1 MSKHSCYNIK
11 IQVGIK
17 YSYALEL
24 RPDGLPG
31 FILDRKFIKP
41 TVEETW
47 AGIKAMSRE
56 IKSEFVSG

>member
-1 MSKHSCYNIK
+1 MRIIK

-17 YSYALEL
+17 YSYTLEL
-24 RPDGLPG
+24 RPDGLDPNTLG